1 MTTAPTLDR
10 AERTFFTL
18 GGTLPANAPSYVER
32 KADADLFERL
42 TAGEFC
48 YVLTSRQMG
57 KSSLMVRTAARLREG
72 GVSVAVL
79 DLTKIGQN
87 LSPEQWY
94 DGLLVKLG
102 QSLRLRRELNDFW
115 SSSDEALRRMGPMQ
129 RWASAIR
136 QVILKSISSKIVI
149 FVDEIDAVRGLPFST
164 DEFFAGI
171 REFYN
176 DRTADHELNRLT
188 FCLLGVATPSDL
200 IRDVKTTPFNI
211 GFRVELTDF
220 TSGEA
225 EPLLHGLGRP
235 PVLGF
240 KLLRRILWWTGGHPY
255 LTQRFC
261 AAIASDPEV
270 TSTGGVDR
278 VCQSLFLSSR
288 ARESDD
294 NLLFVRERILRSDV
308 DRANLLDLYS
318 RIRDGKN
325 IPDDD
330 ANPLID
336 VLRLAGLVAVCS
348 NRLVVR
354 NKIYEH
360 VFDQRWIRVNMPD
373 AELRRQ
379 RAAFRKGMVRAA
391 GVAAVVIAIIG
402 ALSLWTL
409 GLKRKVAIQRYG
421 SNLIQAQQA
430 FDAGDYAT
438 GYHVLK
444 DTSSNVRMLGDSSF
458 EREIEK
464 HPFLDGLTHGFDPKV
479 NENFEWNYLR
489 ARLYGDSALA
499 YVGHRDEVRSI
510 ALSPVLSDGRVLLAT
525 AGADSTVRLFDV
537 TCLTSTSPIQSRTQ
551 PAGSEPN
558 PADAICK
565 YRAPAAA
572 LNVGQPP
579 LLCALAALD
588 SDGQYFLIPSSND
601 PKWSVNSALDE
612 ELAKRKKKAGDL
624 PGILSVQFSPDGNWI
639 VIGTGN
645 WRNPS
650 NQGTVY
656 LWNVNSPSVVV
667 RIPKT
672 DSPQTK
678 AIDAVVFRDDAEF
691 ASTSEDNTAEFWRI
705 VPPGRD
711 GKWVV
716 SAEARIDAS
725 EETSKGMNAAAFS
738 PSGRTFAMIFG
749 DGHLWMVKDLPQA
762 NAGRLKIPSFGSDGK
777 PLKDK
782 GKPVEGPMMADVS
795 GLMSIA
801 FFNENIVLLGTRD
814 GRVVKIDLRQK
825 VVTPSV
831 FLSTGQGLVTSLTV
845 SHYKDHDYLL
855 TTGSSGTVLVWPLV
869 IDEHNHEL
877 LVPEDKMMLRGQRD
891 VTYSAAI
898 TPNQRLIVSG
908 GADTVDGIHNG
919 RVFFWQQPE
928 SSEAITPASQPG
940 ISLVPGTMTALTPS
954 PESESSEGIPGA
966 VGGTPT
972 PWSRRTGDWASRP
985 IIIQVKGAVAAL
997 AFSPDGK
1004 WIASLRGVTPSA
1016 KSDPNEPNERLTPLN
1031 PATGKPEGVP
1041 LGSHVFDGAEG
1052 TALAWSADGRF
1063 VASAANNGV
1072 VQLLDTWSQHLQPM
1086 EMPEMPVDDTGNKIP
1101 IQILALS
1108 FSRDGWLAAAGNVP
1122 ESQHVQWQKKEYFG
1136 QGTIFLWKPGE
1147 GKSAKLR
1154 YVIQPTQATYKAHDI
1169 LTPGQEASAVASMTL
1184 QTLGFSAD
1192 GKNLGV
1198 CGSDNTVQIWNTA
1211 ELSGR
1216 LPNRIAA
1223 LNGMEYT
1230 HHHPQ
1235 TDQLQGQCTAI
1246 AFSTDGR
1253 WLAAGTSSN
1262 DLAVWSLPGWKRVEG
1277 EKYKTGSL
1285 TAADDEEPTKAKG
1298 PEPGDYYLPSPP
1310 KATAKINSIAF
1321 SPDSQRLAYGT
1332 ADAKIQLWDV
1342 TDQMPLPQIATHAGG
1357 VLSLAFSPQ
1366 GRRCIASGSNDQ
1378 TVRFSCEVSQTY
1390 MKRINLIPL
1399 KGPDRPESDNWIPFP
1414 E

>member
-270 TSTGGVDR
+270 TSTAGVDR

-294 NLLFVRERILRSDV
+294 NLLFVRERILRSEV

-325 IPDDD
+325 ILDDD

-336 VLRLAGLVAVCS
+336 VLRLAGLVAVCD

-409 GLKRKVAIQRYG
+409 GLMRKVAIQRYG
-421 SNLIQAQQA
+421 ANLIQAQQA

-444 DTSSNVRMLGDSSF
+444 DTSSNVRMLGDSPF

-510 ALSPVLSDGRVLLAT
+510 AMSPVLSDGRVLLAT
-525 AGADSTVRLFDV
+525 AGADSTVRIFDV
-537 TCLTSTSPIQSRTQ
+537 TSLTSTSPSQSRTQ
-551 PAGSEPN
+551 PTGSEPN
-558 PADAICK
+558 PGEAICK
-565 YRAPAAA
+565 SRAPAAA

-639 VIGTGN
+639 AIGTGN
-645 WRNPS
+645 WRNPL

-656 LWNVNSPSVVV
+656 LWNVSSPSVVV
-667 RIPKT
+667 QIPKT

-678 AIDAVVFRDDAEF
+678 AIDAVVFRNNTEF
-691 ASTSEDNTAEFWRI
+691 ASASEDNTAEFWRI

-716 SAEARIDAS
+716 NKEARIDAS
-725 EETSKGMNAAAFS
+725 DETSKGMNAAAFS

-749 DGHLWMVKDLPQA
+749 DGHLWTVEDLPQA
-762 NAGRLKIPSFGSDGK
+762 SAGGLNVPHFNENAIDKNQYGK
-777 PLKDK
+777 PIDINGKLIKPENGDTIK
-782 GKPVEGPMMADVS
+782 GIVVADVS

-825 VVTPSV
+825 VVTPKV
-831 FLSTGQGLVTSLTV
+831 FLTTSQGLVTSLTV
-845 SHYKDHDYLL
+845 SHSKDHDDLL
-855 TTGSSGTVLVWPLV
+855 TTGSNGTVLVWPLV

-877 LVPEDKMMLRGQRD
+877 LVPGDRVMLRGQRD
-891 VTYSAAI
+891 VTYAAAI

-908 GADTVDGIHNG
+908 GADSVDGVHNG
-919 RVFFWQQPE
+919 RLFFWRQPE
-928 SSEAITPASQPG
+928 SSAAISWTSQPTV
-940 ISLVPGTMTALTPS
+940 IRA
-954 PESESSEGIPGA
+954 
-966 VGGTPT
+966 
-972 PWSRRTGDWASRP
+972 
-985 IIIQVKGAVAAL
+985 QGAVAAL

-1004 WIASLRGVTPSA
+1004 WISSLRGVTRS
-1016 KSDPNEPNERLTPLN
+1016 KSDPNELNEGLTPLN
-1031 PATGKPEGVP
+1031 PATGKPDGVP
-1041 LGSHVFDGAEG
+1041 SGFHVFDGAEG

-1063 VASAANNGV
+1063 VASAASNGV
-1072 VQLLDTWSQHLQPM
+1072 VQLLDMREQVRHLQAM
-1086 EMPEMPVDDTGNKIP
+1086 EMPTDAQGNKIP
-1101 IQILALS
+1101 IQISALS

-1122 ESQHVQWQKKEYFG
+1122 ESQHVQWQKQEYFG
-1136 QGTIFLWKPGE
+1136 EGTIFLWKPDE
-1147 GKSAKLR
+1147 STKLR
-1154 YVIQPTQATYKAHDI
+1154 YVLQPTQATYKAHDI
-1169 LTPGQEASAVASMTL
+1169 LPPGQEASAGASMTL

-1211 ELSGR
+1211 ELPGR

-1223 LNGMEYT
+1223 LDGMEYP

-1235 TDQLQGQCTAI
+1235 TDELQGQCTAI

-1262 DLAVWSLPGWKRVEG
+1262 DVAVWSLPGWKRVEG

-1285 TAADDEEPTKAKG
+1285 TATDDEVPTKAKG
-1298 PEPGDYYLPSPP
+1298 PEPGNYYLPSPP

-1378 TVRFSCEVSQTY
+1378 TVRFSCEVSQTF
-1390 MKRINLIPL
+1390 MKQINLIPL